1 MNRLVKFIVA
11 AKSMRRPMIGTP
23 MRALGGIPVERAQDI
38 AKPGKGK
45 IISLKNGVLIV
56 SIQQF
61 LRILT

>member
-1 MNRLVKFIVA
+1 
-11 AKSMRRPMIGTP
+11 

-56 SIQQF
+56 TNTLQQNYN
-61 LRILT
+61 ILTDCLIS